1 MSRPG
6 GVSRPGAT
14 DRPGGTDNRGD
25 EEIGPGRDKA
35 LVYLAETLPL
45 PVIDP
50 DSGPMP
56 AVSDQPRS
64 ASAQAGL
71 ARVARGG
78 ALNLGGALVSAV
90 ASLGLTVIVTHS
102 FSKAVAGAFFI
113 AMSLFLIVEAVANLG
128 AYNGAIY
135 FIARLRALNAE
146 RRIPAIMRA
155 TIIPVL
161 ISSLLGAVAVI
172 VFAQP
177 LATLLLDGRSAQGVD
192 PAAVA
197 AALRTLAI
205 ALPFAALTDTLLGA
219 TRGYHAMRPT
229 VLIDRIGRSGLQ
241 TIGVIAAALTGVSA
255 LLAPAWAIP
264 YVGASIIATF
274 WLRRIMRAQRRL
286 AGAEEEGERSP
297 VVAGTVVAGA
307 GVASTGVAGTVVAGA
322 GVAGGVVAD
331 PGVADNKHGKPNAKG
346 FWRFTG
352 PRSLASV
359 AQIVIQRLD
368 IVLVGIIKGPVEAA
382 IYTAATRFLVAG
394 QLGNAAISMAA
405 QPQFT
410 RLFAVGDRA
419 GANAVYQATTCWL
432 ILLTWPLYLLAAIF
446 GPSVLAIFGRSY
458 HAGNTVMV
466 ILALTMLVATACGQV
481 DMVLI
486 TTGRSSWSL
495 YNGMLAM
502 VINVGVDLA
511 LIPRYGITGAAI
523 GWAAAIGVSNLIP
536 LVQVAVAAKVHPFGR
551 GTAAACLI
559 TTVSFAVIPL
569 AAKSIAGDSAAI
581 SVAAIA
587 TGCAVMAAGL
597 FWLRGPLQLSV
608 IPWPSGLRRF
618 AGLSAPQELAMPTK
632 PADHGI

>member
-1 MSRPG
+1 MD
-6 GVSRPGAT
+6 
-14 DRPGGTDNRGD
+14 DRAD
-25 EEIGPGRDKA
+25 EGISPGRDKA

-50 DSGPMP
+50 DSGPIP
-56 AVSDQPRS
+56 AVRDRS
-64 ASAQAGL
+64 RSTPAQAGL

-135 FIARLRALNAE
+135 FIARLRALHAE
-146 RRIPAIMRA
+146 RRIPAILRA

-161 ISSLLGAVAVI
+161 ISSVLGAVAVI

-219 TRGYHAMRPT
+219 ARGYHEMRPT
-229 VLIDRIGRSGLQ
+229 VFIDRIGRSGLQ

-264 YVGASIIATF
+264 YVGASIVATF
-274 WLRRIMRAQRRL
+274 WLRRIMRAQRQRL
-286 AGAEEEGERSP
+286 AADERSP
-297 VVAGTVVAGA
+297 
-307 GVASTGVAGTVVAGA
+307 GVAGPAVAGPGAA
-322 GVAGGVVAD
+322 GPAVAN

-458 HAGNTVMV
+458 HAGTTVMV
-466 ILALTMLVATACGQV
+466 ILALAMLVATACGQV

-495 YNGMLAM
+495 YNGLLAM

-523 GWAAAIGVSNLIP
+523 GWAAAIAVTNLIP
-536 LVQVAVAAKVHPFGR
+536 LVQVAVAAKVHPFGP

-569 AAKSIAGDSAAI
+569 AAKIVAGDSAAI

-618 AGLSAPQELAMPTK
+618 AG
-632 PADHGI
+632 I

>member
-6 GVSRPGAT
+6 GLSRPG
-14 DRPGGTDNRGD
+14 GD
-25 EEIGPGRDKA
+25 GRADEGIGLGRDKA

-56 AVSDQPRS
+56 AVRDRS
-64 ASAQAGL
+64 RSTPAEVGL

-135 FIARLRALNAE
+135 FIARLRALHAE

-161 ISSLLGAVAVI
+161 ISSVLGAVAVI

-219 TRGYHAMRPT
+219 ARGYHEMRPT

-264 YVGASIIATF
+264 YVGASIVATF
-274 WLRRIMRAQRRL
+274 WLRRIMRAQRRRL
-286 AGAEEEGERSP
+286 AAEEGERSP
-297 VVAGTVVAGA
+297 GVAGPGVAGPGVAGPGVAGPAGA
-307 GVASTGVAGTVVAGA
+307 GPGVAGPAGA
-322 GVAGGVVAD
+322 GPAGAGPAGAN

-458 HAGNTVMV
+458 HAGTTVMV
-466 ILALTMLVATACGQV
+466 ILALAMLVATACGQV

-495 YNGMLAM
+495 YNGLLAM

-523 GWAAAIGVSNLIP
+523 GWAAAIAVTNLIP
-536 LVQVAVAAKVHPFGR
+536 LVQVAVAAKVHPFGP

-569 AAKSIAGDSAAI
+569 AAKIIAGDSAAI

-618 AGLSAPQELAMPTK
+618 AGL
-632 PADHGI
+632 

>member
-6 GVSRPGAT
+6 GLSRPG
-14 DRPGGTDNRGD
+14 GD
-25 EEIGPGRDKA
+25 GRADEGIGLGRDKA
-35 LVYLAETLPL
+35 LVYLADTLPL

-56 AVSDQPRS
+56 AVRDRS
-64 ASAQAGL
+64 RSTPAEVGL

-135 FIARLRALNAE
+135 FIARLRALHAE

-161 ISSLLGAVAVI
+161 ISSVLGAVAVI

-219 TRGYHAMRPT
+219 ARGYHEMRPT

-264 YVGASIIATF
+264 YVGASIVATF
-274 WLRRIMRAQRRL
+274 WLRRIMRAQRRRL
-286 AGAEEEGERSP
+286 AAEEGERSP
-297 VVAGTVVAGA
+297 GVAGPGVAGPGVAGPGVAGPAGA
-307 GVASTGVAGTVVAGA
+307 GPAGA
-322 GVAGGVVAD
+322 GPAGAGPAGAGPAGAN

-458 HAGNTVMV
+458 HAGTTVMV
-466 ILALTMLVATACGQV
+466 ILALAMLVATACGQV

-495 YNGMLAM
+495 YNGLLAM

-523 GWAAAIGVSNLIP
+523 GWAAAIAVTNLIP
-536 LVQVAVAAKVHPFGR
+536 LVQVAVAAKVHPFGP

-569 AAKSIAGDSAAI
+569 AAKIIAGDSAAI

-618 AGLSAPQELAMPTK
+618 AGL
-632 PADHGI
+632 

>member
-6 GVSRPGAT
+6 GLSRPG
-14 DRPGGTDNRGD
+14 GD
-25 EEIGPGRDKA
+25 GRADEGIGLGRDKA

-56 AVSDQPRS
+56 AVRDRS
-64 ASAQAGL
+64 RSTPAEVGL

-135 FIARLRALNAE
+135 FIARLRALHAE

-161 ISSLLGAVAVI
+161 ISSVLGAVAVI

-219 TRGYHAMRPT
+219 ARGYHEMRPT

-264 YVGASIIATF
+264 YVGASIVATF
-274 WLRRIMRAQRRL
+274 WLRRIMRAQRRRL
-286 AGAEEEGERSP
+286 AAEEGERSP
-297 VVAGTVVAGA
+297 GVAGPGVAGPGVAGPGVAGPGVAGPAGA
-307 GVASTGVAGTVVAGA
+307 GPAGA
-322 GVAGGVVAD
+322 GPAGAGPAGAGPAGAN

-458 HAGNTVMV
+458 HAGTTVMV
-466 ILALTMLVATACGQV
+466 ILALAMLVATACGQV

-495 YNGMLAM
+495 YNGLLAM

-523 GWAAAIGVSNLIP
+523 GWAAAIAVTNLIP
-536 LVQVAVAAKVHPFGR
+536 LVQVAVAAKVHPFGP

-569 AAKSIAGDSAAI
+569 AAKIIAGDSAAI

-618 AGLSAPQELAMPTK
+618 AGL
-632 PADHGI
+632 

>member
-1 MSRPG
+1 
-6 GVSRPGAT
+6 
-14 DRPGGTDNRGD
+14 
-25 EEIGPGRDKA
+25 
-35 LVYLAETLPL
+35 
-45 PVIDP
+45 
-50 DSGPMP
+50 
-56 AVSDQPRS
+56 
-64 ASAQAGL
+64 
-71 ARVARGG
+71 
-78 ALNLGGALVSAV
+78 
-90 ASLGLTVIVTHS
+90 
-102 FSKAVAGAFFI
+102 
-113 AMSLFLIVEAVANLG
+113 
-128 AYNGAIY
+128 
-135 FIARLRALNAE
+135 
-146 RRIPAIMRA
+146 
-155 TIIPVL
+155 
-161 ISSLLGAVAVI
+161 
-172 VFAQP
+172 
-177 LATLLLDGRSAQGVD
+177 
-192 PAAVA
+192 
-197 AALRTLAI
+197 
-205 ALPFAALTDTLLGA
+205 
-219 TRGYHAMRPT
+219 
-229 VLIDRIGRSGLQ
+229 
-241 TIGVIAAALTGVSA
+241 
-255 LLAPAWAIP
+255 
-264 YVGASIIATF
+264 
-274 WLRRIMRAQRRL
+274 
-286 AGAEEEGERSP
+286 
-297 VVAGTVVAGA
+297 VVAGA
-307 GVASTGVAGTVVAGA
+307 GVTGA
-322 GVAGGVVAD
+322 GVTGGVVAD